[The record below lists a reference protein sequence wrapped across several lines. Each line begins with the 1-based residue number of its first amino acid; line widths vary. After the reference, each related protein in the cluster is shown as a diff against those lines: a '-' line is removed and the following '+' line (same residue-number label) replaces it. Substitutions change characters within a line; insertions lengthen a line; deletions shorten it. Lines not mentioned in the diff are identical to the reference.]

1 MILDPVLG
9 LNGIAV
15 ESLNQTIKEVTKAI
29 DDFHFNIA
37 VASIRSLFNAISSYK
52 ILNNDDKSVILHNV
66 KKLLILIN
74 PMVPHIAEALW
85 ENLNEKVLIAN
96 ESWPIADKSFEEKD
110 IIRIPVQVNG
120 KMRAI
125 IEVQKDLNNDHLKQ
139 IALKEKN
146 ILKFLN
152 GTPKKIIIVPNRIVN
167 FVI

>member
-1 MILDPVLG
+1 MSKSHKELLAT
-9 LNGIAV
+9 LNT
-15 ESLNQTIKEVTKAI
+15 TIEEVTKSI
-29 DDFHFNIA
+29 DNFHFNIA

-96 ESWPIADKSFEEKD
+96 ESWPIADKSFGEKH
-110 IIRIPVQVNG
+110 IIKIPVQVNG

-125 IEVQKDLNNDHLKQ
+125 IEVQKDLNNDQLKQ

-152 GTPKKIIIVPNRIVN
+152 DTPKKIIIVPNRIVN

>member
-1 MILDPVLG
+1 M
-9 LNGIAV
+9 
-15 ESLNQTIKEVTKAI
+15 
-29 DDFHFNIA
+29 
-37 VASIRSLFNAISSYK
+37 
-52 ILNNDDKSVILHNV
+52 
-66 KKLLILIN
+66 
-74 PMVPHIAEALW
+74 
-85 ENLNEKVLIAN
+85 
-96 ESWPIADKSFEEKD
+96 EKD
-110 IIRIPVQVNG
+110 IIKIPIQVNG